1 MNNATRHSRASQLLN
16 SGMSLDTVAKFLTQT
31 NTAHTKK
38 YAALELGTMRRAVA
52 GTHGEVNNLYDWGDA
67 K

>member
-1 MNNATRHSRASQLLN
+1 M
-16 SGMSLDTVAKFLTQT
+16 VAKFLTHT

-38 YAALELGTMRRAVA
+38 YAALELGTMRKAMA
-52 GTHGEVNNLYDWGDA
+52 GTQGEVKNLYDLGET